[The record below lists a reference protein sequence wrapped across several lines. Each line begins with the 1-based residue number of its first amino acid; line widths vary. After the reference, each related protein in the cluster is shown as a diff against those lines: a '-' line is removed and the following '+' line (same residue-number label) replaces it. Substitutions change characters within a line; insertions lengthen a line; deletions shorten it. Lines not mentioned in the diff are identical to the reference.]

1 MFNILISIDK
11 LYTLMGYRM
20 RSYVD
25 CFSLWNFYK
34 QCTSKEYHEYCIYF
48 DGNKFNSFTIFKPKI
63 GFLFELSNYD
73 THTSTSLD

>member
-20 RSYVD
+20 RSYAD

-48 DGNKFNSFTIFKPKI
+48 DGNKQRL
-63 GFLFELSNYD
+63 GFFSN
-73 THTSTSLD
+73 

>member
-34 QCTSKEYHEYCIYF
+34 QCTSKEYMNIAF
-48 DGNKFNSFTIFKPKI
+48 ILMATNKDWVSFRI
-63 GFLFELSNYD
+63 E
-73 THTSTSLD
+73 